1 MSLEWQYRIQIWPL
15 QRTGGEIK
23 LEQAQRRATM
33 VTGGTESLPYGR
45 RQETWLVHL
54 GKQKL
59 KGDRSAVRNTS
70 EEQISRRGKTIKIKA
85 NFGMRTR
92 RFRQSK
98 NTFYWKLQ

>member
-1 MSLEWQYRIQIWPL
+1 MSLEWQYRIQIWSL
-15 QRTGGEIK
+15 QRKGDEIK

-59 KGDRSAVRNTS
+59 KGVGVLFVIHQRNKS
-70 EEQISRRGKTIKIKA
+70 PGGEKPLR
-85 NFGMRTR
+85 
-92 RFRQSK
+92 
-98 NTFYWKLQ
+98 